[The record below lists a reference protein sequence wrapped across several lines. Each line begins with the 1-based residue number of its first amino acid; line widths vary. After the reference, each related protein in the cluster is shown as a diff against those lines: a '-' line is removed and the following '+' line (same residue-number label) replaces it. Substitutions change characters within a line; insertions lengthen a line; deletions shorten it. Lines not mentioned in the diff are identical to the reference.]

1 MEELGERGFNSLVIP
16 GLGPGIHVFDPWWLQ
31 NVDGRVKPGHD
42 GSVMLCPCA
51 PTSPSQ
57 GRGKKRPIDLV
68 TGLTLQGTMPLRLLS
83 RTLILLVAIGL
94 AACDHI
100 PRTVAGLPMDASW
113 DALPLRKWLAE
124 DRAEP
129 IALSFCAPPSCSPGL
144 AVSVIRL
151 KGRDAAITDTILKD
165 PERLARALRSPV
177 DPKKPVR
184 TEVSVERLKDAP
196 YPGFT
201 ISLTPMDGKKPPA
214 FGAALGHRSGK
225 DLKVV
230 LVIGLSP
237 EVVQQT
243 ARDVAARE
251 LGT

>member
-1 MEELGERGFNSLVIP
+1 MALSLA
-16 GLGPGIHVFDPWWLQ
+16 G
-31 NVDGRVKPGHD
+31 
-42 GSVMLCPCA
+42 
-51 PTSPSQ
+51 
-57 GRGKKRPIDLV
+57 
-68 TGLTLQGTMPLRLLS
+68 
-83 RTLILLVAIGL
+83 
-94 AACDHI
+94 CDYL
-100 PRTVAGLPMDASW
+100 PRTVAGLPSDTSW

-129 IALSFCAPPSCSPGL
+129 IALSFCAQPSCSPGL

-151 KGRDAAITDTILKD
+151 KGKDAQVTEAILKD

-177 DPKKPVR
+177 DREKPVQ
-184 TEVSVERLKDAP
+184 TEVSVERLRSAP

-201 ISLTPMDGKKPPA
+201 ISLAPMDGKKPPA
-214 FGAALGHRSGK
+214 FGAALGRRSGE
-225 DLKVV
+225 DLVVV

-237 EVVQQT
+237 ELVQQT